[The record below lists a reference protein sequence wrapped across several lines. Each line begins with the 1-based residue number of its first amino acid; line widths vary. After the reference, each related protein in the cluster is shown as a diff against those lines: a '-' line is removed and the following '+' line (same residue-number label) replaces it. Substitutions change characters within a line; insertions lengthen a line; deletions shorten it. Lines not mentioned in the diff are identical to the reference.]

1 MDLMKKYLSRVKP
14 GSREKELKVNMK
26 EVINTLQVKEPVYT
40 FEEVKKLEGVS
51 VEGLAAIQK
60 IKKAFSGYI
69 VDIEDTNNIKDNPVK
84 EEQCKKDY

>member
-1 MDLMKKYLSRVKP
+1 MDLMKKYLLRVKP

-60 IKKAFSGYI
+60 IKRFFPGASIQGISDLFCKGG
-69 VDIEDTNNIKDNPVK
+69 DCNNL
-84 EEQCKKDY
+84 

>member
-40 FEEVKKLEGVS
+40 FEK
-51 VEGLAAIQK
+51 
-60 IKKAFSGYI
+60 
-69 VDIEDTNNIKDNPVK
+69 
-84 EEQCKKDY
+84 